1 MSFNT
6 YKQASKGLNDEFIE
20 IMDNVLLPILTGQSL
35 VHVRTHEENRVFGI
49 CDTIP
54 TRISETFRVLH
65 VVSEAGVE
73 SSLLAGIDEEDDQG
87 FVRLTTAAQQS
98 DEHHSVHIRA
108 LNSFLN
114 SPDGGVLLIIGG
126 DHACHQ
132 NELIRRLKEHAKNG
146 LYHENFPNAPK
157 LVILHTV
164 SRETPESLSRVIQN
178 YDLPLPRDGTLA
190 SELRGIAEDMG
201 IPSFDEDTLKIWV
214 RALRGLTSTEAG
226 RSLEQTFIVHDKK
239 VNEDSLHYLQALKRS
254 IIKQT
259 GIMEFHEP
267 ETSFSDIGGLS
278 NLVEDLI
285 LRCGEFEETARDAG
299 ITSPKGCLLVGL
311 PGTGK
316 SLIAQSVA
324 GEWKMPMLE
333 FNMANVLDS
342 YVGSS
347 EQNMKKVLAV
357 AESMA
362 PCVLMVDE
370 IDKAL
375 SGLGTTGGDSG
386 TTRRVI
392 GSFLTWLNDRK
403 ADVYVI
409 ATANDLSEIA
419 QAMPE
424 MLRKGRWDD
433 IWWVD
438 LPDHETRQRIL
449 EIHLNKIPE
458 ERIEENV
465 WKELSSLAELN
476 SGVTGAEL
484 AAAVNEAN
492 RKSFHND
499 ELLSVEQLSASI
511 NSIKPLAA
519 GIRSLENTRKWMKDF
534 ARPASPSEGAE
545 VASTSE
551 VYLTALDASNQFVSS
566 GAPADD
572 AQLFRTLLGNLL
584 DSGNMN

>member
-6 YKQASKGLNDEFIE
+6 YEEASKGLNKEFID
-20 IMDNVLLPILTGQSL
+20 IMDNVLLPILTGQS
-35 VHVRTHEENRVFGI
+35 VIHIRTHEENRVFGI

-54 TRISETFRVLH
+54 TRISESFRVLH

-73 SSLLAGIDEEDDQG
+73 SSVLSGHEDAEEVS
-87 FVRLTTAAQQS
+87 FTRLSTAPQPG
-98 DEHHSVHIRA
+98 DEHQSVHIRA
-108 LNSFLN
+108 LNSFLS

-132 NELIRRLKEHAKNG
+132 HELVRRLKAHAKNG
-146 LYHENFPNAPK
+146 LHVYGLPDSPK
-157 LVILHTV
+157 LVVLHTV

-178 YDLPLPRDGTLA
+178 YDLPLPRDGTLE
-190 SELRGIAEDMG
+190 SELIGVANDMDL
-201 IPSFDEDTLKIWV
+201 PEFDKETTKIWI
-214 RALRGLTSTEAG
+214 RAMRGLTSTEAM
-226 RSLEQTFIVHDKK
+226 RSLEQTFTVHDRKI
-239 VNEDSLHYLQALKRS
+239 NEESLHYLQSVKRN

-267 ETSFSDIGGLS
+267 ETSFSDIGGLT

-285 LRCGEFEETARDAG
+285 LRCGEFEESAQEAG
-299 ITSPKGCLLVGL
+299 IKSPKGCLLVGL

-438 LPDHETRQRIL
+438 LPDEETRKRIL
-449 EIHLNKIPE
+449 EIHLKKIPE
-458 ERIEENV
+458 ERIEEDV
-465 WKELSSLAELN
+465 WNALSDLAKLN

-484 AAAVNEAN
+484 ASAVNEAN

-499 ELLSVEQLSASI
+499 GLLNVAQLTDSI
-511 NSIKPLAA
+511 ESIKPLAA
-519 GIRSLENTRKWMKDF
+519 GIRSLEDTRKWMKDF
-534 ARPASPSEGAE
+534 ARSASPAKGAE
-545 VASTSE
+545 VASTSD
-551 VYLTALDASNQFVSS
+551 VYLTAFDASNQFVSS
-566 GAPADD
+566 DSSSGDIH
-572 AQLFRTLLGNLL
+572 LLNELLRRLGN
-584 DSGNMN
+584 DGSN